1 MAAGNLS
8 LVSVAYMTGGRSH
21 RVRRIALVV
30 VLLVVAAAVGGVALY
45 ASTSEDPGGTAA
57 AGAGATPLPSNSA
70 ASNSVA
76 SNVATSKT
84 ATPAATA
91 RPAAPSAPPALWQQT
106 PAAATSVMLPVPLS
120 AVNDPTTA
128 GLTATLTPLL
138 ADHAFAGDTVAML
151 VTDAATG
158 RVLFSHDAATA
169 VPPASTAKLAVAVA
183 ALQVLG
189 PDAQLTT
196 RVVQTAASQV
206 VLVGGGDP
214 TLAGPAAVG
223 PVSPGYPTPASLT
236 ALAAQTAAALLARQ
250 TATVTLG
257 YDASLFAGPTLAP
270 GWKPIY
276 QTEGDVAPV
285 SALEVDEGHPNPTRL
300 ATAADPGAAAAAEF
314 AALLASDGVTVT
326 GAPTAVHVASLQG
339 GNPRPTL
346 SSVASPP
353 MSELVQRM
361 LGRSDNDLAEAL
373 SRQVAIATGYPA
385 TFAGGV
391 AAVKAA
397 IAADGVDPTGLATVD
412 ASGLSPLDRV
422 MPATLVAL
430 LRLAIMPGHSQ
441 LASILSGLPV
451 AGFYGTL
458 SGRFGGVAAAGAG
471 LIRAKTGTLDGVAA
485 LAGYLQ
491 DTSGATLVFTTI
503 ATGVAKTA
511 TAVTEAALDRLT
523 ASLPQC
529 GCRTVG
535 P

>member
-1 MAAGNLS
+1 
-8 LVSVAYMTGGRSH
+8 VA
-21 RVRRIALVV
+21 
-30 VLLVVAAAVGGVALY
+30 
-45 ASTSEDPGGTAA
+45 
-57 AGAGATPLPSNSA
+57 
-70 ASNSVA
+70 
-76 SNVATSKT
+76 
-84 ATPAATA
+84 
-91 RPAAPSAPPALWQQT
+91 
-106 PAAATSVMLPVPLS
+106 
-120 AVNDPTTA
+120 
-128 GLTATLTPLL
+128 
-138 ADHAFAGDTVAML
+138 
-151 VTDAATG
+151 DAATG
-158 RVLFSHDAATA
+158 QVLFSHDAATA

-189 PDAQLTT
+189 PDAVLTT
-196 RVVQTAASQV
+196 RVVQTGPNQV

-236 ALAAQTAAALLARQ
+236 ALAEQTAAGLLARG
-250 TATVTLG
+250 TTTVTLG
-257 YDASLFAGPTLAP
+257 YDASLFAGAALAP

-285 SALEVDEGHPNPTRL
+285 SALEVDEGHPNPART
-300 ATAADPGAAAAAEF
+300 ATAVDPAAAAAAEF

-326 GAPTAVHVASLQG
+326 GAPAAVHAASPHG

-346 SSVASPP
+346 GSVASPP

-397 IAADGVDPTGLATVD
+397 IAGDGIDPTGLATVD

-422 MPATLVAL
+422 EPATLLAL
-430 LRLAIMPGHSQ
+430 LRLAIVPGHDR
-441 LASILSGLPV
+441 LTPILTALPV

-458 SGRFGGVAAAGAG
+458 SGRFGGLAAAGAG
-471 LIRAKTGTLDGVAA
+471 VIRAKTGTLDGVAA

-491 DTSGATLVFTTI
+491 DASGATLVFAAI
-503 ATGVAKTA
+503 ATGVPKTA
-511 TAVTEAALDRLT
+511 TAMTEAALDRLT
-523 ASLPQC
+523 ASLPGC
-529 GCRTVG
+529 GCRSVG